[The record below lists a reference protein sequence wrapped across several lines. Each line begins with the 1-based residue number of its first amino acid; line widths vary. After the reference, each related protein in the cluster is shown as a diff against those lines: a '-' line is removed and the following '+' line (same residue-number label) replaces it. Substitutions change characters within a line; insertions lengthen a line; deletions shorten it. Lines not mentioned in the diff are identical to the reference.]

1 MKGRPAGP
9 SQTRP
14 GVLKMAEILV
24 IDDDPDILS
33 LLFDTLSDAGHQ
45 VRTEEDGDSG
55 LASAVG
61 LPPDLVLLDWM
72 MPRRSGLEVCHNLRA
87 DRLLDGVPV
96 VMLSARGTEADI
108 EWGFA
113 AGADAYIVKPFSP
126 RALVWRI
133 ESMLTRGRSPLI
145 VAAPED

>member
-1 MKGRPAGP
+1 
-9 SQTRP
+9 
-14 GVLKMAEILV
+14 MAEILI

-33 LLFDTLSDAGHQ
+33 LLFDTLSHAGHD
-45 VRTEEDGDSG
+45 VRVEPDGDSG

-72 MPRRSGLEVCHNLRA
+72 MPVRSGLEVCHNLRA

-133 ESMLTRGRSPLI
+133 EAMLSKGRYPLI
-145 VAAPED
+145 VAGPED

>member
-1 MKGRPAGP
+1 
-9 SQTRP
+9 
-14 GVLKMAEILV
+14 MAEILV

-33 LLFDTLSDAGHQ
+33 LLFDTLSSAGHG
-45 VRTEEDGDSG
+45 VRIEADGDAG

-72 MPRRSGLEVCHNLRA
+72 MPLRSGLEVCHNLRA
-87 DRLLDGVPV
+87 DRHLDGVPV
-96 VMLSARGTEADI
+96 VMLTARGTEADI

-113 AGADAYIVKPFSP
+113 AGADGYIVKPFSP

-133 ESMLTRGRSPLI
+133 EAMLSKGRAPVI
-145 VAAPED
+145 VAVPED